1 MVDAKVPGVAA
12 GGGREPGRLPIGVEP
27 DAYLR
32 AVVDSAV
39 DAIVLIDDAGTVL
52 AFNPGAERMF
62 GYAASEVVGRNVKVL
77 MPEPYHSEHD
87 GYLARYRRTGERRI
101 IGIGREVAGRRKDG
115 LEFPIDLAVSELTA
129 GGRRLYSAIARD
141 LSPVRAAADALRQS
155 EESLRLLVNGIA
167 DHAMVLL
174 QRDGAIGAWNGGA
187 ARMFGYSEQVIV
199 GRNVDVLHPADD
211 PAEPLLAEAAAYGK
225 VETRGRRTRSD
236 GTPFDAEVIIAAVY
250 ADDGTLRGFAMVV
263 HDITLQQAETARREA
278 FEEQVRQ
285 SQRLESI
292 GQLAGGV
299 AHDFNN
305 LLSVVLGSVTLLE
318 GTLREVLAG
327 SEDRDQVLA
336 DLRQIEEAARRGAAL
351 TRQLLT
357 FSRRDVVAPQVLDVD
372 EVVENVSE
380 MLRRT
385 IGEHI
390 SLRFQTGDAP
400 RWRVL
405 IDRGQLEQVLVNLA
419 VNARDAM
426 PEGGSLSIETRNEE
440 LDEAFLQPEARM
452 TAGPYVVL
460 VVSDTGVG
468 MEPEIA
474 ARAFEPFFTTKP
486 AGSGTGLGLAT
497 IYGIV
502 TGSGGVVRLYSE
514 PSLGTTVKV
523 YLPATSAEVTTLG
536 VSANEPEVRA
546 RQGNET
552 VLVVEDEPAVRELA
566 RRLLVEAG
574 YDVLV
579 APNGHDALQAFDA
592 RGGNVDLV
600 LTDLIMPGMS
610 GRELAHRLRAR
621 RPTVN
626 VLYMSGY
633 TAGLLGEQAFLDEG
647 EDLVEKPFTR
657 ALLLRK
663 VDAVLDRGVTESS
676 WTNPNQPLDRPGG
689 EA

>member
-1 MVDAKVPGVAA
+1 MVDAKGPGVAA

-39 DAIVLIDDAGTVL
+39 DAIILTDDAGTVL

-62 GYAASEVVGRNVKVL
+62 GFAAGEVVGRNVKML

-101 IGIGREVAGRRKDG
+101 IGIGREVSGRRKDG
-115 LEFPIDLAVSELTA
+115 FEFPIDLAVSELNA

-174 QRDGAIGAWNGGA
+174 ERDGAIGAWNGGA
-187 ARMFGYSEQVIV
+187 ERMFGYPERVIV
-199 GRNVDVLHPADD
+199 GRNIEVLHPTDD
-211 PAEPLLAEAAAYGK
+211 PAGPLLAEAAAYGK
-225 VETRGRRTRSD
+225 VETRGRRLRAGGST
-236 GTPFDAEVIIAAVY
+236 FDAEVIIAAVY
-250 ADDGTLRGFAMVV
+250 ADDGALRGFAMVV
-263 HDITLQQAETARREA
+263 HDITLQQAEADRREA

-318 GTLREVLAG
+318 ATLREALVG

-336 DLRQIEEAARRGAAL
+336 DLRQVEEAARRGAAL

-372 EVVENVSE
+372 DVVENVSE

-390 SLRFQTGDAP
+390 SLRFATDDSP

-426 PEGGSLSIETRNEE
+426 PEGGSLTIETRNEE
-440 LDEAFLQPEARM
+440 LDETFLQPEARM
-452 TAGPYVVL
+452 TTGPYVML
-460 VVSDTGVG
+460 VVSDSGVG
-468 MEPEIA
+468 MAPEVA

-497 IYGIV
+497 VYGIV

-514 PSLGTTVKV
+514 PGLGTAVKV

-536 VSANEPEVRA
+536 VSASEPELRVRH
-546 RQGNET
+546 GNET

-574 YDVLV
+574 YEVIV
-579 APNGHDALQAFDA
+579 APNGHDALEAWDECK
-592 RGGNVDLV
+592 GDVDLV
-600 LTDLIMPGMS
+600 ITDLIMPGMS

-647 EDLVEKPFTR
+647 EELVEKPFTR

-676 WTNPNQPLDRPGG
+676 STNSSQPLDRPGG